1 MSYPCSCGWSKLRAI
16 VVVPCLM
23 AFASIAG
30 AQTITGKVSD
40 AAGLAPLAGVRIH
53 VVGTSTGTQ
62 TRNDGTYRLP
72 ATPGTYVLRV
82 SYIGYM
88 PRTDTVVVGANGATR
103 DYMLSKGGVQLD
115 VAVVTGTRALDRTVA
130 SSPVPIDVLS
140 HAELTGTGRVE
151 TAQMLQ
157 AAAPSI
163 NFPRPT
169 IADGSDHVRPM
180 TVRGLGPDQTLVL
193 INGKRRHTSA
203 LVNINGTI
211 GRGSTGVDLNAIPS
225 DAIDHIEILRDG
237 AAAQYGS
244 DAIAGVIN
252 IVLKSDAT
260 TDATVQLGSSY
271 TINQRRSVD
280 DHQTDGDLATAAA
293 NTGVLLANNGFFHVT
308 GQYNHRGSTDRS
320 LPDTRTQYLA
330 GSPGNAT
337 YTPQI
342 HFRSGDALVNEYGGF
357 LNAAAPMMDNGMQV
371 YGFLGVTRREGE
383 SAANWRLPNGDN
395 TVRGIFP
402 DGFLPFILSTIDDL
416 AGTVGVRG
424 NAAGWAWDASGS
436 YGRNTFD
443 YNLRNTNNATMG
455 LQSPTTFFA
464 GNLKA
469 DQRLFNIDFVRQVM
483 MEKFAGPLNV
493 GLGGEFRRDGFA
505 MGAGDEASYKDGGV
519 KVLDGPKAGA
529 QPAPGAQGFPG
540 YRPTDASDN
549 GRTSFAVYADLEA
562 NILPKL
568 LVSVAGRAE
577 HYDDFGGTQNEK
589 ISGRYAFTPWIALRG
604 ALQNGFRAPS
614 LSQKYFSATS
624 TNFLNLGQGLVPVEV
639 RTLPVASGAAKALGA
654 KDLTPET
661 SVNRSLGLVLTPIP
675 STSLTVDYYRI
686 NIDDRII
693 FSGNFTGTAMTNF
706 LAAQGFPGVGSAR
719 FFTNAIDTRTR
730 GVDVVGRYARDM
742 GEIGISRFTVG
753 YNQTRSFVTRI
764 SATPP
769 ALATQQ
775 AVLFDRVERGRIE
788 VGQPHNNLSFNLDHT
803 ANPVSLNLHTQR
815 YGEVGFRG
823 SAANSSLDQT
833 FSPRWITDVS
843 LSYSLPR
850 YARLTVGAD
859 NVFDRYPDL
868 QIQGNSNSGI
878 FPYNGISPFG
888 FNGRFVYVRAKWER

>member
-1 MSYPCSCGWSKLRAI
+1 MSQSRSYGKLRA
-16 VVVPCLM
+16 VVVLPFLL
-23 AFASIAG
+23 AFASVAG
-30 AQTITGKVSD
+30 AQAITGKVSD
-40 AAGLAPLAGVRIH
+40 AAGLTPISGARIH
-53 VVGTSTGTQ
+53 VVGTTTGTQ
-62 TRNDGTYRLP
+62 TRNDGTYRI
-72 ATPGTYVLRV
+72 AIAPGTYVLRV
-82 SYIGYM
+82 SSIGYV
-88 PRTDTVVVGANGATR
+88 PRTDTVVVGASGAVR
-103 DYMLSKGGVQLD
+103 DYALQKGGVQLD

-140 HAELTGTGRVE
+140 HTELTGTGRVE

-225 DAIDHIEILRDG
+225 EAIDHIEILRDG

-260 TDATVQLGSSY
+260 MDATLQLGSNY

-280 DHQTDGDLATAAA
+280 DYQTDGDLATAAA
-293 NTGVLLANNGFFHVT
+293 NAGGILKNNGFYHVT

-320 LPDTRTQYLA
+320 LPDARTQYLA
-330 GSPGNAT
+330 GNPNNAS
-337 YTPQI
+337 YIPQI

-357 LNAAAPMMDNGMQV
+357 LNGALPTMDNGMQV
-371 YGFLGVTRREGE
+371 YGFAGITRREGE
-383 SAANWRLPNGDN
+383 SAANWRQALNNN

-402 DGFLPFILSTIDDL
+402 HGFLPFILSTIDDM

-424 NAAGWAWDASGS
+424 NAMGWAWDVSGS

-455 LQSPTTFFA
+455 MQSPTTFFA
-464 GNLKA
+464 GSLKA
-469 DQRLFNIDFVRQVM
+469 DQRLLNLDFVRQ
-483 MEKFAGPLNV
+483 FDISTLSGPLNV

-519 KVLDGPKAGA
+519 KVLDGPNTGA

-540 YRPTDASDN
+540 YRPSDASDN
-549 GRTSFAVYADLEA
+549 GRTSTALYADLEA
-562 NILPKL
+562 NVLPKL
-568 LVSVAGRAE
+568 LVGIAGRAE
-577 HYDDFGGTQNEK
+577 HYDDFGGTQNGK
-589 ISGRYAFTPWIALRG
+589 ISGRYAFTPWLALRG

-624 TNFLNLGQGLVPVEV
+624 TNFLNLGAGLVPVEV

-661 SVNRSLGLVLTPIP
+661 SINKSLGLVLTPRP
-675 STSLTVDYYRI
+675 SASLTIDYYRI

-706 LAAQGFPGVGSAR
+706 LASQGFPGVGSAR
-719 FFTNAIDTRTR
+719 FFTNAIDTKTR

-753 YNQTRSFVTRI
+753 YNQTRSFVTRV

-769 ALATQQ
+769 ALASQQ
-775 AVLFDRVERGRIE
+775 AVLFDRIERGRIE

-803 ANPVSLNLHTQR
+803 ANPLSLNFHVQR

-833 FSPRWITDVS
+833 FSPKWITDVS

-850 YARLTVGAD
+850 NTRITIGSD
-859 NVFDRYPDL
+859 NVFDIYPDL
-868 QIQGNSNSGI
+868 QIPGNSNSNI

-888 FNGRFVYVRAKWER
+888 FNGRFVYVRARWER

>member
-1 MSYPCSCGWSKLRAI
+1 MSHPYSCGKLRAV

-23 AFASIAG
+23 AFASVAG
-30 AQTITGKVSD
+30 AQAITGRVND
-40 AAGLAPLAGVRIH
+40 AAGLAPLSGVRIH
-53 VVGTSTGTQ
+53 VVGTTTGTQ
-62 TRNDGTYRLP
+62 TRNDGTYRL
-72 ATPGTYVLRV
+72 AIIPGTYVLRV
-82 SYIGYM
+82 SYIGYV

-103 DYMLSKGGVQLD
+103 DFSLQKGGVQLD

-140 HAELTGTGRVE
+140 HTELTGTGRVE

-180 TVRGLGPDQTLVL
+180 TIRGLGPDQSLVL

-225 DAIDHIEILRDG
+225 EAIDHIEILRDG

-252 IVLKSDAT
+252 IILKSDAT
-260 TDATVQLGSSY
+260 TDATVQLGSNY
-271 TINQRRSVD
+271 TINERLSTD
-280 DHQTDGDLATAAA
+280 DHLTDGDLATVAA
-293 NTGVLLANNGFFHVT
+293 NTGGVLSNNGFFHIT
-308 GQYNHRGSTDRS
+308 GQYNHRGSTNRS
-320 LPDTRTQYLA
+320 LPDTRTQYFA
-330 GSPGNAT
+330 GDPRITDPLFNA
-337 YTPQI
+337 QN
-342 HFRSGDALVNEYGGF
+342 HFRSGDALVNEFGGF
-357 LNAAAPMMDNGMQV
+357 LNGALPTMMNGMQV
-371 YGFLGVTRREGE
+371 YGFVGVTRREGE
-383 SAANWRLPNGDN
+383 SAANWRLPNGN
-395 TVRGIFP
+395 TTVRALFP
-402 DGFLPFILSTIDDL
+402 NGFLPFILSTIDDM
-416 AGTVGVRG
+416 AGTAGVRG
-424 NAAGWAWDASGS
+424 DAAGWAWDISGS
-436 YGRNTFD
+436 YGRNKFD

-464 GNLKA
+464 GGLKA
-469 DQRLFNIDFVRQVM
+469 DQRLLNIDFVRQVDM
-483 MEKFAGPLNV
+483 SRFAGPLNV
-493 GLGGEFRRDGFA
+493 GLGGELRRDGFA
-505 MGAGDEASYKDGGV
+505 MTAGDEASYKDGGV
-519 KVLDGPKAGA
+519 KVLDGPNAGA

-562 NILPKL
+562 NVLPKL
-568 LVSVAGRAE
+568 LVSLAGRAE

-589 ISGRYAFTPWIALRG
+589 ISGRYAFTPWLALRG

-614 LSQKYFSATS
+614 LSQKFFSATS
-624 TNFLNLGQGLVPVEV
+624 TNFLNFGQGLVPVEV

-661 SVNRSLGLVLTPIP
+661 SVNRSLGLVLTPRP
-675 STSLTVDYYRI
+675 SASLTVDYYRI

-693 FSGNFTGTAMTNF
+693 FSGNFTGAAMTNF

-719 FFTNAIDTRTR
+719 FFTNAIDTKTR

-742 GEIGISRFTVG
+742 GEIGVSRFTVG
-753 YNQTRSFVTRI
+753 YNQTRSFVTRV

-775 AVLFDRVERGRIE
+775 ALLFDRIERGRIE

-803 ANPVSLNLHTQR
+803 ANPLSLNFHVQR
-815 YGEVGFRG
+815 FGEVGFRG

-833 FSPRWITDVS
+833 FSPQWISDVS
-843 LSYSLPR
+843 LSYAL
-850 YARLTVGAD
+850 AGNAKFTIGAD
-859 NVFDRYPDL
+859 NVFDKYPDL
-868 QIQGNSNSGI
+868 QIPGNSNSSI

>member
-1 MSYPCSCGWSKLRAI
+1 MSHPYSCGWSKLRA
-16 VVVPCLM
+16 VVLVPCLM
-23 AFASIAG
+23 AFASVAG
-30 AQTITGKVSD
+30 AQAITGKVSD
-40 AAGLAPLAGVRIH
+40 ATGLAPLSGVRIH
-53 VVGTSTGTQ
+53 VVGTTTGTQ

-82 SYIGYM
+82 SYIGYV
-88 PRTDTVVVGANGATR
+88 PKVDTVIVGATGATR
-103 DYMLSKGGVQLD
+103 DFALQKGGVQLD
-115 VAVVTGTRALDRTVA
+115 AAVVIGSRAQDRTVA
-130 SSPVPIDVLS
+130 SSPVPVDVLS
-140 HAELTGTGRVE
+140 HTELTGTGRVE

-225 DAIDHIEILRDG
+225 EAIERIEILRDG

-260 TDATVQLGSSY
+260 TDATVQVGSNY
-271 TINQRRSVD
+271 TMNERRSTK
-280 DHQTDGDLATAAA
+280 DHQTDGDLSTAAV
-293 NTGVLLANNGFFHVT
+293 NTGSLLANNGFFHVT

-330 GSPGNAT
+330 GNPANNT
-337 YTPQI
+337 YIPQI

-357 LNAAAPMMDNGMQV
+357 FNGAFPTMDNGMQL
-371 YGFLGVTRREGE
+371 YAFAGLTRREGE
-383 SAANWRLPNGDN
+383 SAANWRQALNNN

-402 DGFLPFILSTIDDL
+402 DGFLPFILSTIDDA
-416 AGTVGVRG
+416 AGTAGIRG
-424 NAAGWAWDASGS
+424 NSAGWAWDVSGS
-436 YGRNTFD
+436 YGRNSFD

-455 LQSPTTFFA
+455 LQSPTTFYA
-464 GNLKA
+464 GGLRA
-469 DQRLFNIDFVRQVM
+469 DQRLFNVDFVRSVVL
-483 MEKFAGPLNV
+483 EKFAGPLNV
-493 GLGGEFRRDGFA
+493 GLGGEFRRDGFS
-505 MGAGDEASYKDGGV
+505 MVAGDEASYKDGGV
-519 KVLDGPKAGA
+519 KVLDGPSAGA
-529 QPAPGAQGFPG
+529 QPSPGAQGFPG
-540 YRPTDASDN
+540 YRPSDASDN

-562 NILPKL
+562 NVLTKL

-589 ISGRYAFTPWIALRG
+589 ISGRYAFTPWLALRG

-639 RTLPVASGAAKALGA
+639 RTLPVESGAAKALGA
-654 KDLTPET
+654 QPLKPET
-661 SVNRSLGLVLTPIP
+661 SINKSLGLVLTPIAAA
-675 STSLTVDYYRI
+675 SLTVDYYRI

-693 FSGNFTGTAMTNF
+693 FSGNFTGVPMTNF
-706 LAAQGFPGVGSAR
+706 LASQGFPGVGSAR
-719 FFTNAIDTRTR
+719 FFTNAIDTKTR
-730 GVDVVGRYARDM
+730 GWDVVGRYARDM
-742 GEIGISRFTVG
+742 GDVGISRFTVG
-753 YNQTRSFVTRI
+753 YNQTRSFVTRVA
-764 SATPP
+764 ATPP
-769 ALATQQ
+769 ALASQQ
-775 AVLFDRVERGRIE
+775 AVLFDRIERGRIE

-803 ANPVSLNLHTQR
+803 AKALSGNIHVQR
-815 YGEVGFRG
+815 YGAVGFRG
-823 SAANSSLDQT
+823 SALNASLDQT
-833 FSPRWITDVS
+833 FSPKWISDVS
-843 LSYSLPR
+843 LSYAFPHNT
-850 YARLTVGAD
+850 RLTVGAD
-859 NVFDRYPDL
+859 NVFDIYPDL
-868 QIQGNSNSGI
+868 QIPGNANTGV